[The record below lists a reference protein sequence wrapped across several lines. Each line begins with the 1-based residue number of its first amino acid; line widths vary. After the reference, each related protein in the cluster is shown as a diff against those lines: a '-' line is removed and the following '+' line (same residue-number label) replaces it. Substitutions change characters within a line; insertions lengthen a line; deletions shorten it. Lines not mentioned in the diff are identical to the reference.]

1 MPPRGSKQELLEIQ
15 RASPNIASNE
25 ICIHGFECRG
35 RQNAPRQHG
44 VAEARREPLDL
55 MLQVLEHVYF

>member
-1 MPPRGSKQELLEIQ
+1 MPPRGSKQELPDIQ
-15 RASPNIASNE
+15 GATPDVASYE
-25 ICIHGFECRG
+25 VGIHGFERRG

-55 MLQVLEHVYF
+55 IL

>member
-15 RASPNIASNE
+15 CASPNIASNE

-55 MLQVLEHVYF
+55 IL